1 MSDAGTP
8 AQPPSQPLG
17 GAFGALLS
25 GARAVAKQPPAGAA
39 AKRKSGGVG
48 GGSVAHAAASKARRG
63 DGGGSSFEA
72 CPLCG
77 RDVHRALLAAH
88 ASDCR
93 GAELPPA
100 ALPQPPAASA
110 TAAAPPRAAP
120 DAKPPPAAQP
130 DAAPAAPSAFAVMLA
145 SAAAE
150 RARAA
155 PQLFCLTLLP
165 SGAFEAR
172 WEAAPA
178 GGGDNTAPSAWRELM
193 EVRDKAA
200 PGGVV
205 RVLLATNVPSGGP
218 LDQPPFR
225 WPHAGEARCRL
236 AAGPLKSAVQKS
248 VRRGMAGQ
256 AVRCAAA
263 LSQLDE
269 SEALR
274 RLCIIAVED
283 AIVPPDHLPLLTW
296 LMGAC

>member
-1 MSDAGTP
+1 MSDGGTP
-8 AQPPSQPLG
+8 AAPPSQPLG

-48 GGSVAHAAASKARRG
+48 GGGASSAAASKARRG
-63 DGGGSSFEA
+63 DGGGSSFET

-93 GAELPPA
+93 GAEPPPA
-100 ALPQPPAASA
+100 APPSLAASA
-110 TAAAPPRAAP
+110 AAAAPPRASV
-120 DAKPPPAAQP
+120 DAKPTPAAQP

-165 SGAFEAR
+165 SGAFDAR
-172 WEAAPA
+172 WEAAP
-178 GGGDNTAPSAWRELM
+178 GGGSDNTAPSAWRELV

-248 VRRGMAGQ
+248 VRRGLAGQ

-283 AIVPPDHLPLLTW
+283 AIVPPDYLPLLTW